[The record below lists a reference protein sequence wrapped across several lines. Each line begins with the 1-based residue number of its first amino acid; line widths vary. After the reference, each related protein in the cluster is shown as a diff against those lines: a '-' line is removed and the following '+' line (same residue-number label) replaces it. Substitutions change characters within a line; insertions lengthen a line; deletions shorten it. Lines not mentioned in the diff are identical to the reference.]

1 MPDNK
6 VVLHVEDNPENR
18 MLVRRILQ
26 ASGYTIHEA
35 ENASQT
41 LELLKEVKPSLIL
54 MDINIPEMDGYTLTH
69 KIKSMPGMEDLPVVA
84 ITANVMKGDREKSLQ
99 AGCDGYIQ
107 KPIDVDT
114 FVEQVEKYFNKAS

>member
-1 MPDNK
+1 MADPNLI
-6 VVLHVEDNPENR
+6 LHVEDNPENR

-26 ASGYTIHEA
+26 ASGFTVVET

-41 LELLKEVKPSLIL
+41 LAILDELRPGLIL

-69 KIKSMPGMEDLPVVA
+69 MIKERPDLASVPIVA
-84 ITANVMKGDREKSLQ
+84 ITANVMRGDREKTLQ

-114 FVEQVEKYFNKAS
+114 FVEQVQRFISDAQ

>member
-1 MPDNK
+1 MPK
-6 VVLHVEDNPENR
+6 SKIVLHVEDNPENR
-18 MLVRRILQ
+18 LLVKRILQ
-26 ASGYTIHEA
+26 ASGYTLYEA

-41 LELLKEVKPSLIL
+41 MEILTEIKPGLIL
-54 MDINIPEMDGYTLTH
+54 MDINIPEMDGYSLTH
-69 KIKSMPGMEDLPVVA
+69 TIKSMPGMETMPIVA

-114 FVEQVEKYFNKAS
+114 FVEQIESFLNAAE

>member
-1 MPDNK
+1 MTVPK
-6 VVLHVEDNPENR
+6 TILHVEDNPENR

-26 ASGYTIHEA
+26 ASGFTLHEA

-41 LELLKEVKPSLIL
+41 MKILDTIKPDLIL

-69 KIKSMPGMEDLPVVA
+69 TIKSKPGMDNTPIVA

-114 FVEQVEKYFNKAS
+114 FVDQVEKFLKAA